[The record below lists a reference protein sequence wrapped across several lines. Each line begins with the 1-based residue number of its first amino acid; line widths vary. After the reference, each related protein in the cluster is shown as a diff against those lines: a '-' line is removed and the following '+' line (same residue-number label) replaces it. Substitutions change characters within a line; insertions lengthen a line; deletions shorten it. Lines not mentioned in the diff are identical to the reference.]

1 MVELRVPPT
10 FGPRLGHGMMA
21 ESPGMKRSS
30 ESTLAP
36 GQGGAKGAPFPRSK
50 AAYAP

>member
-1 MVELRVPPT
+1 MVEPRVPPT

-30 ESTLAP
+30 ESTLAQP
-36 GQGGAKGAPFPRSK
+36 KNHSEYEQET
-50 AAYAP
+50 